1 MSDSLQRLTDS
12 VERAWHQLAEGWREL
27 IARSKDALT
36 RYTRSHDSL
45 QDAGA
50 EWLRHTPTWGIVAAE
65 IEQDEASVH
74 VRIELPGMDKKDL
87 ELDVHGDVLAVRGE
101 KRFARKSSH
110 GSFTLMER
118 SYGRF
123 ERVFALPCPVDGDR
137 ATAKYTDG
145 VLAVTLPKLKPGN
158 GRLKIS

>member
-1 MSDSLQRLTDS
+1 MPDSLQRLSETLG
-12 VERAWHQLAEGWREL
+12 RAWQQLAEGWRDL

-36 RYTRSHDSL
+36 QFTRSHDGLEDSG
-45 QDAGA
+45 AG
-50 EWLRHTPTWGIVAAE
+50 WLRHAPTWGLVAAE
-65 IEQDEASVH
+65 IEQDDGNVF

-87 ELDVHGDVLAVRGE
+87 ELDVRNDALIVRGE
-101 KRFARKSSH
+101 KRFARESSH

-123 ERVFALPCPVDGDR
+123 ERVFALPCAVDGER
-137 ATAKYTDG
+137 ASARYRDG
-145 VLAVTLPKLKPGN
+145 VLAVSLPKLKPGG